1 MIPIIDNTIMDE
13 SINDMI
19 IKKRNLKH
27 VISIQNT
34 LYNLLIHYSHVYI
47 PLPNIRIIT
56 VNPEFYLHY
65 NILQMERYIYEVDII
80 NKKLL
85 YDFYNNDFFNND
97 VPVYTNEPDIFDNLL
112 DLFPKD
118 IMSSDIDISDIS
130 DISDIL

>member
-1 MIPIIDNTIMDE
+1 MILIIVNTIMDE

-19 IKKRNLKH
+19 IKKRNLEH
-27 VISIQNT
+27 IISIQNT
-34 LYNLLIHYSHVYI
+34 LYNLLIHYTHVYI
-47 PLPNIRIIT
+47 PLPNISIIL
-56 VNPEFYLHY
+56 VNPQFYLYH
-65 NILQMERYIYEVDII
+65 NILQMERYIYEIDII

-85 YDFYNNDFFNND
+85 NDFFNND

-130 DISDIL
+130 DLL

>member
-19 IKKRNLKH
+19 IKKKNLKH
-27 VISIQNT
+27 IISIQNT
-34 LYNLLIHYSHVYI
+34 LYNLLIHYTHVYI
-47 PLPNIRIIT
+47 PLPNIKIIL
-56 VNPEFYLHY
+56 VNPEFYLHH
-65 NILQMERYIYEVDII
+65 NILQMEKYIYEIDII

-85 YDFYNNDFFNND
+85 YDFFNNDFYNNDA
-97 VPVYTNEPDIFDNLL
+97 PVYTNESDIFDNLL

-130 DISDIL
+130 DIL

>member
-19 IKKRNLKH
+19 IKKRNLEH
-27 VISIQNT
+27 IISIQNT
-34 LYNLLIHYSHVYI
+34 LYNLLIHYTHVYI
-47 PLPNIRIIT
+47 PLPNISIIL
-56 VNPEFYLHY
+56 VNPQFYLYH
-65 NILQMERYIYEVDII
+65 NILQMERYIYEIDII

-85 YDFYNNDFFNND
+85 NDFFNND

-130 DISDIL
+130 DLL

>member
-47 PLPNIRIIT
+47 PLPNIKIIL
-56 VNPEFYLHY
+56 VNPEFHLHH

-85 YDFYNNDFFNND
+85 NDFYNNDFHKND
-97 VPVYTNEPDIFDNLL
+97 APVYTNELDIFDNLL

-118 IMSSDIDISDIS
+118 IMSSDIDISDI
-130 DISDIL
+130 L